1 MTDIVSLPQFEKDFK
16 KLHKKYTSLDRDLQ
30 LFKKALLTVLPD
42 DTLPD
47 THRIP
52 LGEDYSEDPI
62 FKVRS
67 FRCACLKK
75 GSRSGI
81 RVIYGY
87 HPEKDIVTLIQIY
100 HKSQTENHDE
110 ARIINFLRDSN
121 ST

>member
-1 MTDIVSLPQFEKDFK
+1 MIEIVSLPQFEKDLK
-16 KLHKKYTSLDRDLQ
+16 KLNKKYNTLGDDLDRFL
-30 LFKKALLTVLPD
+30 KALVTILPGN
-42 DTLPD
+42 LPD

-52 LGEDYSEDPI
+52 LGEDYVEDPI
-62 FKVRS
+62 FKVKS
-67 FRCACLKK
+67 FRCKCLGN

-110 ARIINFLRDSN
+110 ARIIDFLRDSN